1 MTQIPTFSNR
11 LLDWF
16 DEHGRKTLPWQEGKT
31 PYRVW
36 VSEIMLQQTQVST
49 VIPYY
54 TRFMTE
60 FPTVSDLAKAP
71 LDQVLSL
78 WTGLG
83 YYARAR
89 NMHKAAQMVV
99 AVYSGKIPST
109 LEALEALPGIGRST
123 AGAIVTLGH
132 EGWAP
137 ILDGNVK
144 RVLARYHAID
154 GWPGKSDVVTQLWAV
169 SEIHTPKERTAD
181 YIQGIMDL
189 GATLCT
195 QKKPRCVDC
204 PMNTDC
210 QAHTQDRVSDFPGK
224 KPKKATPQ
232 RSTVFIQCVDP
243 QGLILLEKRAPT
255 GIWGGLWSFPELS
268 EDESLSQWLAAH
280 GLTLCDPTQTQPR
293 HSHTFSHFKLEITPI
308 RCTVNVT
315 SARIAD
321 GQQWGWFTLRDAL
334 GLGLPAPVLK
344 MLNSLID

>member
-1 MTQIPTFSNR
+1 MTEIPTFSNR

-16 DEHGRKTLPWQEGKT
+16 DEHGRKTLPWQDGKT

-89 NMHKAAQMVV
+89 NMHKAAQMVMDT
-99 AVYSGKIPST
+99 YLGQFPST
-109 LEALEALPGIGRST
+109 LEALESLPGIGRST

-144 RVLARYHAID
+144 RVLARYHAIE
-154 GWPGKSDVVTQLWAV
+154 GWPGKSDVVTQLWTV
-169 SEIHTPKERTAD
+169 SELHTPKERTAD
-181 YIQGIMDL
+181 YTQGIMDL

-204 PMNTDC
+204 PMNIDC
-210 QAHTQDRVSDFPGK
+210 EAYIQDRVADFPGK
-224 KPKKATPQ
+224 KPRKATPE
-232 RSTVFIQCVDP
+232 RSTMFVQCVDA
-243 QGLILLEKRAPT
+243 QGLILLEKRAPA

-268 EDESLSQWLAAH
+268 EDESLTHWLSAH
-280 GLTLCDPTQTQPR
+280 GLTLRDDAQIQPR
-293 HSHTFSHFKLEITPI
+293 HSHIFSHFKLEITPI
-308 RCTVNVT
+308 RCAVDVT
-315 SARIAD
+315 NSRIAD
-321 GQQWGWFTLRDAL
+321 GQQCGWFTLRDAL
-334 GLGLPAPVLK
+334 SLGLPAPVLK

>member
-1 MTQIPTFSNR
+1 MTQIPTFSDR

-16 DEHGRKTLPWQEGKT
+16 DEHGRKTLPWQEEKT
-31 PYRVW
+31 PYCVW

-89 NMHKAAQMVV
+89 NMHKAAQIVMGT
-99 AVYSGKIPST
+99 YSGKFPSA

-154 GWPGKSDVVTQLWAV
+154 GWPGKSDVVSQLWAV
-169 SEIHTPKERTAD
+169 SEDHTPKERTAD
-181 YIQGIMDL
+181 YTQGIMDL

-195 QKKPRCVDC
+195 QRNPRCVDC
-204 PMNTDC
+204 PMNIDC
-210 QAHTQDRVSDFPGK
+210 QAHIQDRVSDFPGK
-224 KPKKATPQ
+224 KPKKAMPQ
-232 RSTVFIQCVDP
+232 RSTMFVQCVDAH
-243 QGLILLEKRAPT
+243 GLILLEKRAPAGT
-255 GIWGGLWSFPELS
+255 WGGLWSFPELS
-268 EDESLSQWLAAH
+268 EDESLAHWLATH
-280 GLTLCDPTQTQPR
+280 GLTLRDDAQTQPR
-293 HSHTFSHFKLEITPI
+293 HSHTFSHFKLEITLI
-308 RCTVNVT
+308 RCPVDVT
-315 SARIAD
+315 NSRIAD
-321 GQQWGWFTLRDAL
+321 GQQCGWFTLHNAL
-334 GLGLPAPVLK
+334 SLGLPAPVLK